1 MGTLGATTHTAAVR
15 AATHT
20 AATSGA
26 AAAAKAAVS
35 PRKANGTAAYGH
47 KPSATTVLL
56 SSPTYASR
64 AAASAANAK
73 AVSSSPTYSSKTGL
87 QLKKAAPTTGTL
99 LNSVAEGVPPTL
111 KPQPG
116 PRGLAA
122 RPKTGSYYRET
133 DFGVGFQRGY
143 GRTASTQLKTLSPNT
158 AGLANPAH
166 PPRTTSEMEF
176 VKLGATFELPG

>member
-1 MGTLGATTHTAAVR
+1 MLAHFYDRCESAGPTSLVQAAR
-15 AATHT
+15 AAIE
-20 AATSGA
+20 
-26 AAAAKAAVS
+26 
-35 PRKANGTAAYGH
+35 ANEIECLA
-47 KPSATTVLL
+47 LCL
-56 SSPTYASR
+56 S
-64 AAASAANAK
+64 NAQEQ
-73 AVSSSPTYSSKTGL
+73 